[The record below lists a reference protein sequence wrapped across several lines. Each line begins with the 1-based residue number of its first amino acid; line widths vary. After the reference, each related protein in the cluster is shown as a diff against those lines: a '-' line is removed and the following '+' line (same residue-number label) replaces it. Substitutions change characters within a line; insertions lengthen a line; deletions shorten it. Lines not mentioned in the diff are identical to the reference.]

1 MRETAHALLEH
12 ETLSGVALD
21 AVLSTVQT
29 IDPTTIP
36 LPERDPD
43 PRGHGAGGR

>member
-1 MRETAHALLEH
+1 VRETAQALVEH

-29 IDPTTIP
+29 IDLASIP
-36 LPERDPD
+36 LPEGDTDARR
-43 PRGHGAGGR
+43 RGLN